1 MMFSGNM
8 AALVAEGEKLFK
20 DPKLSTNEMSCQ
32 TCHGDLEA
40 FADTFKMPYP
50 HKVDMPA
57 DSSGVN
63 SVSLDEMVQFCM
75 VAPMESKP
83 FPWDSRELAAVTAY
97 TATLQQAFVA
107 KGGNPCNPCNPCAAK
122 NPCNPCAAKNPCNP
136 CAAKNP
142 CNPCNPCAAKNPC
155 AAN

>member
-1 MMFSGNM
+1 MLYKADMM
-8 AALVAEGEKLFK
+8 ALVKEGKMLFMDK
-20 DPKLSTNEMSCQ
+20 SLSTNGMACQ
-32 TCHGDLEA
+32 TCHAGLDA
-40 FADTFKMPYP
+40 FADTFAQPYP
-50 HKVDMPA
+50 HMVDMPA

-97 TATLQQAFVA
+97 TATLQQAFLA
-107 KGGNPCNPCNPCAAK
+107 KASNPCAAK

-142 CNPCNPCAAKNPC
+142 CNPCAAK
-155 AAN
+155 